1 MTGNHEFSSLHFT
14 SGGNPAAGRKP
25 RPTAVA
31 GLLLLLTGP
40 LFAQCSLEIAT
51 VADFRGRF
59 VDSRNGHVF
68 ARNDVVCSESRIER
82 DKKSGKSSED
92 FISLKPRQGGE
103 VQTYR
108 CKEQLGCEK
117 PFDLSSLTESA
128 MKSLAGSSL
137 LQSIEEWWNARGRAT
152 TTISGQRSAA
162 PAASVLKH
170 AAVAVNAPIAAR
182 DVFRDDAPAGE
193 YPLDLCPHA
202 TDSECGDTIPSARR
216 IVWQRGAA
224 GNLPFATSASG
235 IYLLYR
241 VTANAAEVRLPGRV
255 LVVVVPAER
264 AEWVAVARARIAAAE
279 KAAPPE
285 GVPQEAYV
293 EAYVRYLASVLTAP
307 N

>member
-1 MTGNHEFSSLHFT
+1 MTGNHHFSSLHST
-14 SGGNPAAGRKP
+14 PGRDSAAGGQL
-25 RPTAVA
+25 RPTAVG
-31 GLLLLLTGP
+31 GLLLLLTGS
-40 LFAQCSLEIAT
+40 LFAQCPLEIAT

-59 VDSRNGHVF
+59 VDSASGHVF
-68 ARNDVVCSESRIER
+68 TRNDIVCSQSRIER
-82 DKKSGKSSED
+82 DKASEKSSED

-128 MKSLAGSSL
+128 KKSLAGSSL
-137 LQSIEEWWNARGRAT
+137 LQSIEDWWNARGRAT
-152 TTISGQRSAA
+152 TTMSGQRSAVRA
-162 PAASVLKH
+162 TSVLKH
-170 AAVAVNAPIAAR
+170 AAVAVNAPITAL

-193 YPLDLCPHA
+193 YSLDLCPHA

-216 IVWQRGAA
+216 IAWRRGTA
-224 GNLPFATSASG
+224 GNLPFGTSASG
-235 IYLLYR
+235 VYLLYR
-241 VTANAAEVRLPGRV
+241 VLANAAEVRLPGRV
-255 LVVVVPAER
+255 LVVVVPTER
-264 AEWVAVARARIAAAE
+264 AEWIAVARAKIEAAE

-293 EAYVRYLASVLTAP
+293 ESYVRYLASILTEP